1 MTRKSDESI
10 EALLADLAMTHTD
23 MLEIVQCVRMM
34 VEEVA
39 GTVSETVKYGGIIF
53 SQAAPFCGVY
63 AYQEH
68 VSVEFGQGYAFEDP
82 HGVLEGGGKFRRHI
96 KLRRVADV
104 RDKQLGDYLK
114 QALS

>member
-1 MTRKSDESI
+1 MMRKGNVAVD
-10 EALLADLAMTHTD
+10 ALLADLAMTHEA
-23 MLEIVQCVRMM
+23 MLEIVQCVRGL
-34 VEEVA
+34 VHEVA
-39 GTVSETVKYGGIIF
+39 GTVSETVKYGGIVF

-68 VSVEFGQGYAFEDP
+68 VSVEFGQGCAFDDP

-96 KLRRVADV
+96 KLRSVAEMW
-104 RDKQLGDYLK
+104 DKHLSDYLK